1 MNPRLATALSW
12 VVTLLTPAAL
22 VLLGIRILLTPL
34 FPVIEYRMPG
44 FPADDYG
51 FTLQDRLR
59 WSDYS
64 VRYLVNDAPID
75 YLADLHFDDGSSV
88 FNPRELSHMRDVMGV
103 AQGAMKVFYVSL
115 ASLIGLGIYAWFGGW
130 KPYFLRG
137 LSHGGWTTIGLIV
150 AVGIFGAV
158 SFWDFFT
165 RFHEIFFSGDTWL
178 FNYSDT
184 LIRLFPIRFWQD
196 VFIFILGFALLGGV
210 LLGIFAKPRAPTGP
224 A

>member
-1 MNPRLATALSW
+1 MSPRLATLLSW
-12 VVTLLTPAAL
+12 VVTLLTPVAL

-34 FPVIEYRMPG
+34 FPIVEYRMPG
-44 FPADDYG
+44 FPSDDYG

-64 VRYLVNDAPID
+64 IRYLLNDAPID
-75 YLADLHFDDGSSV
+75 FLGDLHFDDGSSV
-88 FNPRELSHMRDVMGV
+88 FNPRELSHMHDVKVV
-103 AQGAMKVFYVSL
+103 AQGALKLLYVSL

-130 KPYFLRG
+130 KPAFLRG
-137 LSHGGWTTIGLIV
+137 LSRGGWLTIGLIV

-158 SFWDFFT
+158 SFWDFFS
-165 RFHEIFFSGDTWL
+165 RFHEIFFAGDTWL

-196 VFIFILGFALLGGV
+196 VFIFVLGFALLGGV
-210 LLGIFAKPRAPTGP
+210 LLGLFARPRAQTG
-224 A
+224 AA